1 MLTKSKT
8 TRDSTS
14 RHASR
19 DVPLTHVTPAAG
31 RAVAAPRPHQYQYI
45 CQYLE
50 GILTIININT

>member
-8 TRDSTS
+8 TRDST
-14 RHASR
+14 SR